1 MVQSTQSIVNAHGID
16 TAQAEEITMKHFT
29 QLRSV
34 PVVFL
39 ISYPTL
45 HHAAGSSSNESSS
58 SSLHLIA
65 AAFVGLCFA
74 MPVLWKTAKT
84 FLGSRSQKV
93 KSIKN
98 DDTPV

>member
-1 MVQSTQSIVNAHGID
+1 
-16 TAQAEEITMKHFT
+16 MKRFT

-45 HHAAGSSSNESSS
+45 HHVADSSSQESSS

-84 FLGSRSQKV
+84 FLRGRSQKV
-93 KSIKN
+93 KSIKK

>member
-1 MVQSTQSIVNAHGID
+1 
-16 TAQAEEITMKHFT
+16 MKFFPLLT
-29 QLRSV
+29 SV
-34 PVVFL
+34 LVMFIL
-39 ISYPTL
+39 FYPTL
-45 HHAAGSSSNESSS
+45 AQAAGNSSNESSS

-84 FLGSRSQKV
+84 FLRGRSQKV
-93 KSIKN
+93 KNIKK

>member
-1 MVQSTQSIVNAHGID
+1 
-16 TAQAEEITMKHFT
+16 MKLFT
-29 QLRSV
+29 RLRSV

-39 ISYPTL
+39 ISYPAL
-45 HHAAGSSSNESSS
+45 HQAADSSSQESSS

-84 FLGSRSQKV
+84 FLRGRSQKV
-93 KSIKN
+93 KSSKK

>member
-1 MVQSTQSIVNAHGID
+1 
-16 TAQAEEITMKHFT
+16 MKHFT
-29 QLRSV
+29 LLTSV
-34 PVVFL
+34 PVMFIL
-39 ISYPTL
+39 FYPTL
-45 HHAAGSSSNESSS
+45 AQAADSSSQENIS

-84 FLGSRSQKV
+84 FLRGRSQKV
-93 KSIKN
+93 KSIKK

>member
-1 MVQSTQSIVNAHGID
+1 
-16 TAQAEEITMKHFT
+16 MKHFT
-29 QLRSV
+29 LLTSV
-34 PVVFL
+34 LVIFVLF
-39 ISYPTL
+39 YPTL
-45 HHAAGSSSNESSS
+45 AHAADSSSQGSSS

-84 FLGSRSQKV
+84 FLRGRSQKV
-93 KSIKN
+93 KSIKK

>member
-1 MVQSTQSIVNAHGID
+1 
-16 TAQAEEITMKHFT
+16 MKRFT

-39 ISYPTL
+39 ISYPSL
-45 HHAAGSSSNESSS
+45 HQAAGSSSNESSS

-84 FLGSRSQKV
+84 FLRGRSQKV
-93 KSIKN
+93 KSIKK

>member
-1 MVQSTQSIVNAHGID
+1 MFIL
-16 TAQAEEITMKHFT
+16 FC
-29 QLRSV
+29 
-34 PVVFL
+34 
-39 ISYPTL
+39 PTL
-45 HHAAGSSSNESSS
+45 AHAAGSSSNESSS

-84 FLGSRSQKV
+84 FLRDRSQKV
-93 KSIKN
+93 KSIKK